1 MRPVGY
7 VYDPIYLEHDVS
19 GHPESAGRLRAVMS
33 HLESAGVLGRLEAL
47 TPRDATIDDL
57 ALVHDGSLIERV
69 RAATGGPGSR
79 WLDPDTY
86 VVPRS
91 FEAGLRAAGGVLA
104 AVDAVLDGD
113 VIRAFSLVRPPGHHA
128 TPDRA
133 MGFCLF
139 NNVAIAAAHLLAW
152 RGLERIAIIDFDVH
166 HGNGTQDAFY
176 TDGRVLYF
184 STHQHPFYPGTGDW
198 RETGDGPGRGAI
210 INVPYPAGYGDEA
223 YLAAYREV
231 CAPAVRRFQPQ
242 FLLVSAGF
250 DAHFADP
257 LAQMHLSTA
266 GYYQIATLLRELAD
280 ELCEGR
286 IVLALEGG
294 YDHTAL
300 AWSVQA
306 CFDALAGRDFAPD
319 PLGLGPALRVPD
331 PSGLIARIREL
342 HGLA

>member
-1 MRPVGY
+1 MTVGF
-7 VYDPIYLEHDVS
+7 VWNANHVEHDVE
-19 GHPESAGRLRAVMS
+19 GHPECPER
-33 HLESAGVLGRLEAL
+33 LESVLALLRDSGLLERLDRIE
-47 TPRDATIDDL
+47 PRDVTDEEL
-57 ALVHDGSLIERV
+57 SWVHTPAYVRRV
-69 RAATGGPGSR
+69 EDVCANGGG
-79 WLDPDTY
+79 WFDPDTY
-86 VVPRS
+86 ALPRS
-91 FEAGLRAAGGVLA
+91 CEAARRACGSALA
-104 AVDAVLDGD
+104 ATEAVLSGGA
-113 VIRAFSLVRPPGHHA
+113 RSAFAAVRPPGHHA
-128 TPDRA
+128 RPAQA
-133 MGFCLF
+133 MGFCLY
-139 NNVAIAAAHLLAW
+139 NNIAVAAQYARERYGVERVAIVD
-152 RGLERIAIIDFDVH
+152 IDVH

-176 TDGRVLYF
+176 ADGRVLYF
-184 STHQHPFYPGTGDW
+184 STHPHPFYPGTGDW
-198 RETGDGPGRGAI
+198 RETGEGPGRGAI

-257 LAQMHLSTA
+257 LAQMHLSTV
-266 GYYQIATLLRELAD
+266 GYYQIATLLHELAD